1 MATKTT
7 KKPPSDA
14 KAAAPRKTTS
24 EQRKAPLQTNVRA
37 AGFSDDELRGLIA
50 ETAYYKAQQ
59 RGFQPGY
66 EQKDWLEAE
75 AEVMNR
81 LGMRP

>member
-7 KKPPSDA
+7 KKPPTDA
-14 KAAAPRKTTS
+14 KAAAPRKQVS
-24 EQRKAPLQTNVRA
+24 EQRQAPLGSANVRA
-37 AGFSDDELRGLIA
+37 DISDDELRGLIA
-50 ETAYYKAQQ
+50 ETAYYKAKE
-59 RGFQPGY
+59 RGFEPGY
-66 EQKDWLEAE
+66 EQRDWLEAE

>member
-7 KKPPSDA
+7 KKPASDVT
-14 KAAAPRKTTS
+14 AAAPRKTTS
-24 EQRKAPLQTNVRA
+24 GQRSAPLQSNVR

-66 EQKDWLEAE
+66 EQRDWLEAE

>member
-1 MATKTT
+1 MATKTTT
-7 KKPPSDA
+7 KKPPSEA

-24 EQRKAPLQTNVRA
+24 AQRKAPLESSLQEAV
-37 AGFSDDELRGLIA
+37 SDDELRGLIA

-66 EQKDWLEAE
+66 EQRDWLEAE
-75 AEVMNR
+75 AEVMSR
-81 LGMRP
+81 LGIRP

>member
-1 MATKTT
+1 MATKTTT
-7 KKPPSDA
+7 KKPPSEA

-24 EQRKAPLQTNVRA
+24 EQRSAPLKPDMR

-81 LGMRP
+81 LGMRS

>member
-7 KKPPSDA
+7 KKPASDA
-14 KAAAPRKTTS
+14 KAAAPRKTTA
-24 EQRKAPLQTNVRA
+24 EQRSAPLQSNVRA
-37 AGFSDDELRGLIA
+37 EFSDDELRGLIA

-66 EQKDWLEAE
+66 EQRDWLEAE